1 MPQGT
6 ECMIK
11 QVIVVEGKSDI
22 ARVRMAVDA
31 DMIATGGF
39 ALRKETIERIRIAY
53 EKRGIIIL
61 TDPDGPG
68 ERIRQRLS
76 RMFPEALHAFVP
88 KVEASIENDV
98 GIEDASPQSI
108 KKALEKLRILH
119 QEDSGEFSM
128 ADLFSSGL
136 TGQEN
141 SAEKR
146 AMAGAIL
153 GIGYG
158 NGKQF
163 VKRLN
168 HYGITRMEWDSALEK
183 VREESSC

>member
-1 MPQGT
+1 
-6 ECMIK
+6 MIR

-39 ALRKETIERIRIAY
+39 ALRKETVERIRLAY

-68 ERIRQRLS
+68 ERIRQRLTK
-76 RMFPEALHAFVP
+76 MFPHALHAFVP
-88 KVEASIENDV
+88 KSEASTEDDV
-98 GIEDASPQSI
+98 GIEDASPESI
-108 KKALEKLRILH
+108 RKALSTLRIRH
-119 QEDSGEFSM
+119 MEDSRLFS
-128 ADLFSSGL
+128 ASDLFDAGL
-136 TGQEN
+136 IGKED
-141 SAEKR
+141 SASQR
-146 AMAGAIL
+146 AKVGAFL

-168 HYGITRMEWDSALEK
+168 HYGITREEWKAALEACG
-183 VREESSC
+183 EGPSC